1 MKKIILFVLMPF
13 FGLAQND
20 SINKKNDTIWKY
32 SGDFSLLFSQSAF
45 NNEWQNGGTSNYA
58 ANGIINYQ
66 INYKKE
72 KWAWVT
78 KILADYGI
86 TQADGQEYYRKTSD
100 RFEINSV
107 AGRQIKD
114 TNWYFSFSLNA
125 LTQFDKGF
133 AFDTDEEGNEIR
145 SETTR
150 FLSPGFFNF
159 GPGILWKKDEN
170 LRVNLAPSS
179 LRLITADKRFTTTEG
194 YEDGDFFGL
203 DRGAGLRTEFGASL
217 NAYAKFKLMEN
228 ITLENIFNAFTNY
241 LQNTE
246 NLDLDYTLN
255 LSMKVNEYISTN
267 FTFQAIYDDNAVR
280 GFQIRQVLGVGFSY
294 KFN

>member
-1 MKKIILFVLMPF
+1 MKKIFLLVIIPLFGM
-13 FGLAQND
+13 AQND

-45 NNEWQNGGTSNYA
+45 NNEWQSGGTSNYA

-86 TQADGQEYYRKTSD
+86 TQADGQEFYRKTSD

-114 TNWYFSFSLNA
+114 TNWYFSFSFNA

-133 AFDTDEEGNEIR
+133 VFDTDEEGNEIR
-145 SETTR
+145 TETTR

-159 GPGILWKKDEN
+159 GPGILYKRDEN

-179 LRLITADKRFTTTEG
+179 LRIITADRRFTTTEG
-194 YEDGDFFGL
+194 YQDGDFFGL
-203 DRGAGLRTEFGASL
+203 DQGATIRTEYGASL
-217 NAYAKFKLMEN
+217 NAYAKFNLMEN
-228 ITLENIFNAFTNY
+228 ISLENIFNAFTNY
-241 LQNTE
+241 LQEPQNV
-246 NLDLDYTLN
+246 DLDYTMN
-255 LSMKVNEYISTN
+255 LSMKVNQYITTN

-280 GFQIRQVLGVGFSY
+280 GFQIRQVLGVGFNY
-294 KFN
+294 KLN